1 MDFKAFDKIWIHLG
15 REKLSEVKKILA
27 INFFES
33 LKGKHIGPALRVMS
47 KGFEH
52 V

>member
-1 MDFKAFDKIWIHLG
+1 VNFKVFDKIWIHLG